1 MSFYLLGYLVIF
13 YITILR
19 FFTLRQDLPLTLL
32 LYLFIGILGGIRFE
46 TGMDWPQYA
55 DSFDSISVE
64 QGPFIS
70 YNENTY
76 KLAFEFGYFLLN
88 YITKY
93 LGGGVE
99 SVFLLASVFCA
110 LSTFLL
116 SSYFPGNRV
125 FIFTV
130 YVSYNF
136 IYMHFSTVRQ
146 SIAVGLFFLGL
157 WTYLKLSNR
166 KLTGLFFALSTCFQ
180 ISALIYIFIFST
192 SFLARN
198 TYRYI
203 AVWVGAVAILF
214 TATYVGSNFYALLS
228 QTLPSAF
235 TAKLMEYAT
244 WDYALSARTYLFG
257 LYIVCCALNLA
268 WLERRAEKQFA
279 NALPFRKGKLVLNL
293 AITSLMLSATF
304 VLLFPNNFAL
314 WTRTFNVACVL
325 FACALSTYYY
335 SAVRHYKLL
344 LLAHLLAAAIAF
356 MVSLDGAAEAMIPYK
371 TFF

>member
-1 MSFYLLGYLVIF
+1 
-13 YITILR
+13 
-19 FFTLRQDLPLTLL
+19 
-32 LYLFIGILGGIRFE
+32 
-46 TGMDWPQYA
+46 MDWPQYA
-55 DSFDSISVE
+55 DYFDSISVE

-99 SVFLLASVFCA
+99 
-110 LSTFLL
+110 
-116 SSYFPGNRV
+116 
-125 FIFTV
+125 
-130 YVSYNF
+130 
-136 IYMHFSTVRQ
+136 M
-146 SIAVGLFFLGL
+146 
-157 WTYLKLSNR
+157 
-166 KLTGLFFALSTCFQ
+166 
-180 ISALIYIFIFST
+180 
-192 SFLARN
+192 
-198 TYRYI
+198 
-203 AVWVGAVAILF
+203 WVGAVAILF